1 MHENTVVIKLLFAK
15 FPQFQNNLYIIL
27 QFVVLHNARISA
39 MPITIFA
46 DEAAP
51 TNTNLIMTL
60 TKHSIYL
67 TNITRLLPEYS
78 WCFGHIG
85 KLNRSAIIILTL
97 IVLSACNQPDLSA
110 KQEKDDFAKN
120 SSKISDPYGTK
131 AVFSYPDFAGKF
143 NVASHSI
150 VLSDQSR
157 IEPFAPNSVENRK
170 LQIRF
175 YYPTNASASNA
186 KEQNKLPVIAQDA
199 WEYLIGPNQKKDKM
213 LRFDNYRTAK
223 WDITLDAE
231 VDNSQP
237 SYPIL
242 IFSHGYGFSAE
253 SYSAL
258 SAEIAS
264 RGYIVVSINH
274 TYGANPSNFGND
286 DLVWAKPLQSDS
298 IGAYLPIWSDD
309 QLFVIEQ
316 LSLINSDPDSLFFN
330 RLDLV
335 NLGVFGHSYGG
346 AASYYSASRDPRI
359 KAVIDI
365 DGTIFDFDD
374 RYINQP
380 FAFILSKD
388 HKPKFDF
395 TLAGNDAYKIR
406 FQQFE
411 HVSFTDHVLWWQW
424 DHDELDLGMG
434 KVDAYRAI
442 ELTSKITAQFFDQ
455 YLIDQNSDLLA
466 EQSLSAEEIE
476 ITYY

>member
-1 MHENTVVIKLLFAK
+1 
-15 FPQFQNNLYIIL
+15 
-27 QFVVLHNARISA
+27 

-51 TNTNLIMTL
+51 INTNLIMTL
-60 TKHSIYL
+60 TKHSIDL
-67 TNITRLLPEYS
+67 TNITKLLPKHA
-78 WCFGHIG
+78 WCFGHID
-85 KLNRSAIIILTL
+85 KLNRWVIIVLTL
-97 IVLSACNQPDLSA
+97 IVLSACNQTDQSPIHKEAS
-110 KQEKDDFAKN
+110 F
-120 SSKISDPYGTK
+120 SKTHSKTGSPYGTK
-131 AVFSYPDFAGKF
+131 AVFSYPEFAGKF
-143 NVASHSI
+143 KVASHSI

-157 IEPFAPNSVENRK
+157 IERFTPDSVENRK

-175 YYPTNASASNA
+175 YYPTNAPANNTN
-186 KEQNKLPVIAQDA
+186 EQKKLPIIAQDA
-199 WEYLIGPNQKKDKM
+199 WDYLVGPNQIKGKM
-213 LRFDNYRTAK
+213 LRFDNYHNAK

-231 VDNSQP
+231 VDTYQP
-237 SYPIL
+237 SYPVL

-264 RGYIVVSINH
+264 QGYIVVSINH
-274 TYGANPSNFGND
+274 TYGANPSDFGSDN
-286 DLVWAKPLQSDS
+286 LVWAQPLQSDS

-316 LSLINSDPDSLFFN
+316 LSLINSNPDSLFFN
-330 RLDLV
+330 RLDLA

-365 DGTIFDFDD
+365 DGTIFDFED
-374 RYINQP
+374 RYIEQP

-395 TLAGNDAYKIR
+395 DLAGNDAYKIR

-424 DHDELDLGMG
+424 DHDELDLGLG

-442 ELTSKITAQFFDQ
+442 ELTSKITTQFFDH
-455 YLIDQNSDLLA
+455 YLVNRNNGLLA